1 MNLIMVLCC
10 LKYIRTHKALNM
22 VLTLI
27 CGCTYIMLASAWYR
41 MMLYVKEYRLTY
53 LRISV
58 LWFLAMLAVLMA
70 GVTLIIWK
78 TKFPLFPY
86 CLVVV
91 CVFYL
96 ALVWSKPGSII
107 AWDYVNHL
115 DRDAVTDHDLTYLYY
130 GLSAD
135 AASAIASL
143 ELTQSELN
151 RISPDYD
158 WNLAFERYYK
168 YHARP
173 AYKSLGI
180 RNYNFSLAEARKLF
194 PSMQE

>member
-1 MNLIMVLCC
+1 
-10 LKYIRTHKALNM
+10 
-22 VLTLI
+22 
-27 CGCTYIMLASAWYR
+27 
-41 MMLYVKEYRLTY
+41 
-53 LRISV
+53 
-58 LWFLAMLAVLMA
+58 MLAVLMA

-78 TKFPLFPY
+78 TKFPLFSY
-86 CLVVV
+86 CLGVVS
-91 CVFYL
+91 VFYL

-151 RISPDYD
+151 HISPDYD